1 MSIIDYLRET
11 KGELKHVS
19 WPSRRQTV
27 VFTVVVIFISL
38 FIAYFLGAFDFFFRT
53 ALEKLIIK

>member
-19 WPSRRQTV
+19 WPSRRQTA
-27 VFTVVVIFISL
+27 VFTAVVVLISL
-38 FIAYFLGAFDFFFRT
+38 FIAYFLGLFDFLFRA
-53 ALEKLIIK
+53 ALEKLII

>member
-19 WPSRRQTV
+19 WPSRRQTA
-27 VFTVVVIFISL
+27 VFTAVVVLISL
-38 FIAYFLGAFDFFFRT
+38 FIAYFLGLFDFLFRI
-53 ALEKLIIK
+53 ALEKLII